1 MKKSNISKII
11 KMFLSARFPSETEK
25 KVQKWIIKDQ
35 NQQAKAKAS
44 LDYWNELDVEA
55 DSSTYVSLERVNLR
69 TGYNKGASDQ
79 RSFLSEVCPCCR
91 RYCSFVFIGRR
102 NVLLSFSPKR
112 NDRGICC
119 LWRTEASN
127 FAGQFGSMVECG
139 KFHFISGDFCQK

>member
-11 KMFLSARFPSETEK
+11 KIFLSARFPSETEE

-69 TGYNKGASDQ
+69 TGYNKEHLTNVASY
-79 RSFLSEVCPCCR
+79 R

-102 NVLLSFSPKR
+102 NVLLSFSSKR

-127 FAGQFGSMVECG
+127 LAGQFGSMVECG
-139 KFHFISGDFCQK
+139 KFHFISGDFCQR

>member
-11 KMFLSARFPSETEK
+11 KMFLSARFPSETEE

-69 TGYNKGASDQ
+69 TGYNKEHLTNVASYQ
-79 RSFLSEVCPCCR
+79 KFARVAAVIVPLFLLAGGMFYYLSP
-91 RYCSFVFIGRR
+91 R
-102 NVLLSFSPKR
+102 NE
-112 NDRGICC
+112 RGICC

-127 FAGQFGSMVECG
+127 LAGQFGSMVECG
-139 KFHFISGDFCQK
+139 KFHFIPGDFCQR

>member
-69 TGYNKGASDQ
+69 TGYNKEHLTTTRHFRVNSIAGTEMKLEQ
-79 RSFLSEVCPCCR
+79 LTLFT
-91 RYCSFVFIGRR
+91 GR
-102 NVLLSFSPKR
+102 NTYTCIL
-112 NDRGICC
+112 DY
-119 LWRTEASN
+119 
-127 FAGQFGSMVECG
+127 
-139 KFHFISGDFCQK
+139 HFP

>member
-11 KMFLSARFPSETEK
+11 KMFLSARFPSETEE

-69 TGYNKGASDQ
+69 TGYNKEHLTNVASF
-79 RSFLSEVCPCCR
+79 RSLPVLPPLLFLCFYWQEE
-91 RYCSFVFIGRR
+91 CSTIF
-102 NVLLSFSPKR
+102 LPETK
-112 NDRGICC
+112 
-119 LWRTEASN
+119 
-127 FAGQFGSMVECG
+127 
-139 KFHFISGDFCQK
+139 

>member
-11 KMFLSARFPSETEK
+11 KIFLSARFPSETEE

-69 TGYNKGASDQ
+69 TGYNK
-79 RSFLSEVCPCCR
+79 RSEERRVGKECR
-91 RYCSFVFIGRR
+91 SRW
-102 NVLLSFSPKR
+102 SPY
-112 NDRGICC
+112 
-119 LWRTEASN
+119 
-127 FAGQFGSMVECG
+127 
-139 KFHFISGDFCQK
+139 H

>member
-11 KMFLSARFPSETEK
+11 KMFLSARFPSETEE

-69 TGYNKGASDQ
+69 TGYNKEHLTNVASYQ
-79 RSFLSEVCPCCR
+79 KFARVAAVIVPLFLLAGGFVRTNRQSIQNIIFFSQSSEQQH
-91 RYCSFVFIGRR
+91 R
-102 NVLLSFSPKR
+102 N
-112 NDRGICC
+112 
-119 LWRTEASN
+119 
-127 FAGQFGSMVECG
+127 M
-139 KFHFISGDFCQK
+139 

>member
-11 KMFLSARFPSETEK
+11 KMFLSARFPSETEE

-69 TGYNKGASDQ
+69 TGYNKEHLTNVASYQ
-79 RSFLSEVCPCCR
+79 KFARVAAVIVPLFYWQEECSTIFLPET
-91 RYCSFVFIGRR
+91 
-102 NVLLSFSPKR
+102 K
-112 NDRGICC
+112 
-119 LWRTEASN
+119 
-127 FAGQFGSMVECG
+127 
-139 KFHFISGDFCQK
+139 